1 MWTRVPLRWL
11 GRILQGLKGSREKQL
26 QFRAGSSQLIHAGF
40 MFTPALGHGHYC
52 ACQRTCVG
60 ESVWWAGPHTPLAF
74 LAAHPSSYSRSFA
87 WLTLSFSI
95 FIPVLSQVARWY
107 RARPAPSCRLSVKVF
122 GHELSFLDC
131 GPLGDHRRRWSLH
144 LAELAM
150 TFLKVLPVQPLSLT
164 PLP

>member
-1 MWTRVPLRWL
+1 MDPSATQV
-11 GRILQGLKGSREKQL
+11 
-26 QFRAGSSQLIHAGF
+26 
-40 MFTPALGHGHYC
+40 
-52 ACQRTCVG
+52 
-60 ESVWWAGPHTPLAF
+60 AGPDPTGAAEGKQGKAAAVPSRLITAHSCWLHVHTCTGPWTLLCMSENMRGRECLVGWAPHTLGLSSSPPF
-74 LAAHPSSYSRSFA
+74 LLLQKLCLAHPKF
-87 WLTLSFSI
+87 LL

-107 RARPAPSCRLSVKVF
+107 GARRAPSCRLSVKVS
-122 GHELSFLDC
+122 GHELSSLDC